1 MDMTGIVARHRAL
14 ATLAA
19 GLAAFAAGCGTVQ
32 QFDPAPEHLKTVE
45 GARDV
50 PPAVTQLPAPPAPV
64 PRRPQETYSVVVTDV
79 PLKDVLFALA
89 RDARINVDVT
99 GDLQGNVTLNA
110 VDQTLPQIL
119 DRLSR
124 QASIR
129 YTLQDGTLVV
139 MPDAPYWQSYRVDY
153 VNLARTT
160 EGEVTVATQIAT
172 AGGSVDEESDSSA
185 SSDSA
190 TNGSKTVVKNVADN
204 SFWAMLGSNLRQ
216 LVTGRSQAG
225 GGEAGAEG
233 TEGADPVVVNPMTGM
248 VSVQANSAQQA
259 EVQAYLDQLTAGA
272 KRQVLIEITVV
283 EVDLNDQYQAGVDWS
298 SVSSQGG
305 LGKDGVSM
313 VSDLLGGNLG
323 AAPVF
328 TTTYN
333 NFDADGSGFSATVKL
348 LSQFGN
354 TKVLS
359 TPRIMALNNQ
369 TALLKVVENYVY
381 FSVKADTTTTA
392 NVGTTTAYT
401 TTPQSVSVGLVVSVT
416 PQISDADAVTLNVR
430 PTITSVAREVQ
441 DPNPDLKKN
450 DISNLVPVIR
460 TREIESIMRVASGN
474 IAILGGLMEDKIDYQ
489 TRRVPVLGQIP
500 LAGELVNNRNNAA
513 QKTELVIFL
522 RPVVIKDAS
531 LDGDYAGMRGFLP
544 GDTFFAQPNEAQPFN
559 VAPSR

>member
-259 EVQAYLDQLTAGA
+259 E
-272 KRQVLIEITVV
+272 EIGRAHV
-283 EVDLNDQYQAGVDWS
+283 
-298 SVSSQGG
+298 
-305 LGKDGVSM
+305 
-313 VSDLLGGNLG
+313 
-323 AAPVF
+323 
-328 TTTYN
+328 
-333 NFDADGSGFSATVKL
+333 
-348 LSQFGN
+348 
-354 TKVLS
+354 
-359 TPRIMALNNQ
+359 
-369 TALLKVVENYVY
+369 
-381 FSVKADTTTTA
+381 
-392 NVGTTTAYT
+392 
-401 TTPQSVSVGLVVSVT
+401 
-416 PQISDADAVTLNVR
+416 
-430 PTITSVAREVQ
+430 
-441 DPNPDLKKN
+441 
-450 DISNLVPVIR
+450 
-460 TREIESIMRVASGN
+460 
-474 IAILGGLMEDKIDYQ
+474 
-489 TRRVPVLGQIP
+489 
-500 LAGELVNNRNNAA
+500 
-513 QKTELVIFL
+513 
-522 RPVVIKDAS
+522 
-531 LDGDYAGMRGFLP
+531 
-544 GDTFFAQPNEAQPFN
+544 
-559 VAPSR
+559 